1 MDCGPTCLRMIA
13 KHYGKN
19 FTLPFLREKC
29 YLDRAGVSM
38 RGISEAAEIIGLRTM
53 AVEIPFKDIKDAPS
67 LFKAPLPA
75 ILHWNQNHFICIYKI
90 NNKFAWIADPASGK
104 YKLRHQDLL
113 NSWLP
118 EKSKQGVALLL
129 EPTSEF
135 YKTEQDLEGKKGF
148 GFLFQYLRPH
158 RKLIFQLFVGL
169 LIGTI
174 FQLIFPF
181 LTQSLVDIG
190 IDTKNLNFI
199 YVVLAGQLMLFL
211 GQTVVQIIQS
221 WILLHIS
228 VRINV
233 SLISDFL
240 LKLMKLPF
248 GFFDA
253 KNTGD
258 LLQRIGD
265 HQRIEYF
272 LTQSVLSILLSIINI
287 IVFGIVLAI
296 YSFPIFLIFLLSSI
310 MYASWIFIF
319 LKRRKEIDYKA
330 FQQLSDNKDSIIE
343 IIQGM
348 PEIKLQGSQLKRR
361 WKWASIQ
368 AKYFRTQMKS
378 LAITQYQDAG
388 AQSITHLKDIIIT
401 FLAATSVLNGSM
413 TLGMMLA
420 IQYIIGQLNGPL
432 TQLIGFI
439 RSAQDASISLERLSE
454 IHNTDNEEKVDVQ
467 KINMVPQGDIH
478 ISSLSFQYTPISEEV
493 LQDIN
498 LTIPSGKTTAIVG
511 TSGSGKTTLIKL
523 LLGLYEPTKGSIK
536 IGPHPIGN
544 IYSKIWRANC
554 GVVMQ
559 DGYIFSDTI
568 AKNIAESSDQV
579 DFSRVLASAS
589 TARIIDFIESLPLG
603 FNTMIG
609 ARGNGISQGQKQR
622 LLIARAIYKDPE
634 FLFFDEATNAL
645 DATNERSIMNNL
657 NAFVKGKTAIIV
669 AHRLSTVKHA
679 DQIIVLHKGQIV
691 EVGSHK
697 DLVKQKGNYYQLVK
711 NQLELGS

>member
-13 KHYGKN
+13 KHYGKS

-38 RGISEAAEIIGLRTM
+38 RGISEAAETIGLRTM
-53 AVEIPFKDIKDAPS
+53 AVEIPFKDSKDVPS
-67 LFKAPLPA
+67 LFNAPLPA

-118 EKSKQGVALLL
+118 KNSRQGVALLL
-129 EPTSEF
+129 EPTNEF
-135 YKTEQDLEGKKGF
+135 YKTEQDQAAKKGF
-148 GFLFQYLRPH
+148 SFLFQYLRPH
-158 RKLIFQLFVGL
+158 RKLIFQLFLGL
-169 LIGTI
+169 LVGTI

-228 VRINV
+228 VRINI

-248 GFFDA
+248 GFFDT

-265 HQRIEYF
+265 HQRIERF

-296 YSFPIFLIFLLSSI
+296 YSIPIFLIFILSSI

-348 PEIKLQGSQLKRR
+348 PEIKLQGSQLK
-361 WKWASIQ
+361 K
-368 AKYFRTQMKS
+368 
-378 LAITQYQDAG
+378 
-388 AQSITHLKDIIIT
+388 
-401 FLAATSVLNGSM
+401 
-413 TLGMMLA
+413 
-420 IQYIIGQLNGPL
+420 
-432 TQLIGFI
+432 
-439 RSAQDASISLERLSE
+439 
-454 IHNTDNEEKVDVQ
+454 
-467 KINMVPQGDIH
+467 
-478 ISSLSFQYTPISEEV
+478 EV
-493 LQDIN
+493 EM
-498 LTIPSGKTTAIVG
+498 
-511 TSGSGKTTLIKL
+511 
-523 LLGLYEPTKGSIK
+523 GLHT
-536 IGPHPIGN
+536 
-544 IYSKIWRANC
+544 SKI
-554 GVVMQ
+554 
-559 DGYIFSDTI
+559 
-568 AKNIAESSDQV
+568 
-579 DFSRVLASAS
+579 L
-589 TARIIDFIESLPLG
+589 
-603 FNTMIG
+603 
-609 ARGNGISQGQKQR
+609 
-622 LLIARAIYKDPE
+622 
-634 FLFFDEATNAL
+634 
-645 DATNERSIMNNL
+645 
-657 NAFVKGKTAIIV
+657 
-669 AHRLSTVKHA
+669 
-679 DQIIVLHKGQIV
+679 
-691 EVGSHK
+691 
-697 DLVKQKGNYYQLVK
+697 
-711 NQLELGS
+711 